1 MCNMFAAL
9 PDTCET
15 RGASPMVEPATTGE
29 IEDGLNWL
37 WRPDDAGE
45 FPSVVKEPFAGT
57 AVAEEAP
64 GEAIKLARL
73 A

>member
-1 MCNMFAAL
+1 
-9 PDTCET
+9 
-15 RGASPMVEPATTGE
+15 MVEPETTGD
-29 IEDGLNWL
+29 IEDGVNWL
-37 WRPDDAGE
+37 WRSDDAGE
-45 FPSVVKEPFAGT
+45 FPSVVKDPFAGT